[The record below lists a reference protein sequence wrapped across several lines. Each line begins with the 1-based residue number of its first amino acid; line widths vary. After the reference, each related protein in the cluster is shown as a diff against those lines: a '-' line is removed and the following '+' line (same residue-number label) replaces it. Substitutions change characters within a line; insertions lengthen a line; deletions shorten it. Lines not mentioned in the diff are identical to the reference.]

1 MIFETNKRARDL
13 HAHLSR
19 FMDEHVFPNEAVAAR
34 QIAEGDRWQP
44 VPIIEALKV
53 KAKAQG
59 LWNLFLPESEYGAG
73 LGNLEYAPLCELMG
87 RSAIGAEPFNC
98 SAPDTGNMET
108 LVRYASEEVRQEWL
122 VPLLEGEIRSSFC
135 MTEPDVASS
144 DATSIRSRI
153 ERDGDDYVLNGRKW
167 WSSGAGDPRCKV
179 FIFMGK
185 TDPEAPRH
193 RQQSMIV
200 VPRETPGVTIE
211 RTLSVYGYDHAP
223 HGHAQINFENVRVPA
238 KNLLLGEGR
247 GFEIAQGRLGP
258 GRIHH
263 CMRSIGAA
271 ERALSLMCERVLARE
286 AFGATALGDGVD
298 PSGHRAVTHRD
309 RPGPA
314 HGAQRRAHNG
324 HGREQ
329 GGAEGNL
336 DDQGHRPVDG
346 AAGDR
351 PRRAG
356 ARGDGRLGGLRP
368 RGDVG
373 ARAHAAPGG
382 WTGRGA
388 PRSRRSAGD
397 QTVFE
402 RVNAPPKYYAHS
414 GTSEDRENW
423 HRLSEHLDGA
433 GARAAGFLDA
443 VGGAEFAMVAGL
455 LHDLGKYTQE
465 FQDRLSGGRK
475 RVNHSTAGAKMAVER
490 YGKQLGKMLAF
501 CIAGHHSGLAN
512 GVNGEQT
519 TALEARLK
527 ERVPTPDPIWE
538 QEIALPANLPSPRLI
553 PRDPETAGFC
563 AAFFIRML
571 FSALVDADY
580 LDTED
585 YFAGLEGGT
594 KPRGQHP
601 ALGELRERL
610 NAYLDQLATGAE
622 ASPVNDLRQEV
633 LAHVRGKA
641 AESPGLFTLTVPT
654 GGGKTLASLAFAL
667 DHARRHGLARVI
679 YVIPYMSIIE
689 QTAAVFRKALRGGDT
704 DEPDF
709 VIEHHSTFDEDRI
722 GKREAR
728 DKLRLAMENWDAPII
743 VTTAVQFFE
752 SLFSNRPS
760 RCRKLHNVANSVVIL
775 DEAQTLPLQ
784 YLRPCVTVLD
794 ELARNW
800 RTSVVLCTAT
810 QPALA
815 QSNGFAGGFENV
827 RELAPEPKRLY
838 RTLKRTRV
846 RREGQLDDASVAQ
859 RLHQS
864 PQALCIVNTRRH
876 ARELYECMA
885 DAEGA
890 AHLTTL
896 MCARHRRE
904 KLDAVRERLRNGA
917 PVRLIATSLV
927 EAGVGFGFPGGL
939 ARGGGVGVDHSGRRD
954 AATAKAAR
962 RWEMSSCSSPRTKKG
977 TGRRR

>member
-1 MIFETNKRARDL
+1 M
-13 HAHLSR
+13 
-19 FMDEHVFPNEAVAAR
+19 
-34 QIAEGDRWQP
+34 
-44 VPIIEALKV
+44 
-53 KAKAQG
+53 
-59 LWNLFLPESEYGAG
+59 ESK
-73 LGNLEYAPLCELMG
+73 GNRMV
-87 RSAIGAEPFNC
+87 RS
-98 SAPDTGNMET
+98 
-108 LVRYASEEVRQEWL
+108 L
-122 VPLLEGEIRSSFC
+122 
-135 MTEPDVASS
+135 
-144 DATSIRSRI
+144 
-153 ERDGDDYVLNGRKW
+153 
-167 WSSGAGDPRCKV
+167 
-179 FIFMGK
+179 
-185 TDPEAPRH
+185 
-193 RQQSMIV
+193 
-200 VPRETPGVTIE
+200 
-211 RTLSVYGYDHAP
+211 
-223 HGHAQINFENVRVPA
+223 
-238 KNLLLGEGR
+238 
-247 GFEIAQGRLGP
+247 
-258 GRIHH
+258 
-263 CMRSIGAA
+263 
-271 ERALSLMCERVLARE
+271 
-286 AFGATALGDGVD
+286 
-298 PSGHRAVTHRD
+298 
-309 RPGPA
+309 
-314 HGAQRRAHNG
+314 
-324 HGREQ
+324 
-329 GGAEGNL
+329 
-336 DDQGHRPVDG
+336 
-346 AAGDR
+346 
-351 PRRAG
+351 
-356 ARGDGRLGGLRP
+356 
-368 RGDVG
+368 
-373 ARAHAAPGG
+373 
-382 WTGRGA
+382 
-388 PRSRRSAGD
+388 
-397 QTVFE
+397 
-402 RVNAPPKYYAHS
+402 YYAHS
-414 GTSEDRENW
+414 GASEDREHW
-423 HRLSEHLDGA
+423 HRLSEHLEGT
-433 GARAAGFLDA
+433 GARAAGFLDT
-443 VGGAEFAMVAGL
+443 VGGAEFARVAGL
-455 LHDLGKYTQE
+455 LHDLGKYTQG

-475 RVNHSTAGAKMAVER
+475 RVNHSTAGARIAVER
-490 YGKQLGKMLAF
+490 YGKHLGKMLAF

-527 ERVPTPDPIWE
+527 EQVPAPDPIWE

-610 NAYLDQLATGAE
+610 NAYLDQLAAGAE
-622 ASPVNDLRQEV
+622 ASPVNDLRHEV

-654 GGGKTLASLAFAL
+654 GGGKTLTSLAFAL

-689 QTAAVFRKALRGGDT
+689 QTAAVFHKALRGGDAE
-704 DEPDF
+704 EPDF

-784 YLRPCVTVLD
+784 YLRPCVTALD

-815 QSNGFAGGFENV
+815 QSDGFAGGFENV

-838 RTLKRTRV
+838 LALKRTRV
-846 RREGQLDDASVAQ
+846 RHEGQLDDASVAE
-859 RLHQS
+859 RLRQS

-876 ARELYECMA
+876 ARELYERMA

-896 MCARHRRE
+896 MCARHRRK
-904 KLDAVRERLRNGA
+904 KLDDIRERLRNGA
-917 PVRLIATSLV
+917 PVRLIATSLI
-927 EAGVGFGFPGGL
+927 EAGVDLDFRVVWRAETGLESIIQAAGRCNREGRTEMGDVFVFKPSDEEGHKPPPEIGQFADVARSVMGRHQDDPMSLDAISDYFQELYWLKEDGAFDAKDILRLLRERGKSLDFPFETIAGEFRLIETAMVPVIVPWCGADGL
-939 ARGGGVGVDHSGRRD
+939 DDTVERLLKELRWVQRPGRIARQLQSYAVQVPPRIRTDLLNAGAAEVVRKADFDHQFVVLSNLDLYRPETGLTWDEPEFR
-954 AATAKAAR
+954 TA
-962 RWEMSSCSSPRTKKG
+962 EG
-977 TGRRR
+977 LLF

>member
-1 MIFETNKRARDL
+1 
-13 HAHLSR
+13 
-19 FMDEHVFPNEAVAAR
+19 MD
-34 QIAEGDRWQP
+34 
-44 VPIIEALKV
+44 
-53 KAKAQG
+53 
-59 LWNLFLPESEYGAG
+59 
-73 LGNLEYAPLCELMG
+73 
-87 RSAIGAEPFNC
+87 
-98 SAPDTGNMET
+98 
-108 LVRYASEEVRQEWL
+108 
-122 VPLLEGEIRSSFC
+122 
-135 MTEPDVASS
+135 
-144 DATSIRSRI
+144 RSR
-153 ERDGDDYVLNGRKW
+153 
-167 WSSGAGDPRCKV
+167 
-179 FIFMGK
+179 
-185 TDPEAPRH
+185 
-193 RQQSMIV
+193 
-200 VPRETPGVTIE
+200 
-211 RTLSVYGYDHAP
+211 
-223 HGHAQINFENVRVPA
+223 
-238 KNLLLGEGR
+238 
-247 GFEIAQGRLGP
+247 
-258 GRIHH
+258 
-263 CMRSIGAA
+263 
-271 ERALSLMCERVLARE
+271 
-286 AFGATALGDGVD
+286 
-298 PSGHRAVTHRD
+298 
-309 RPGPA
+309 
-314 HGAQRRAHNG
+314 
-324 HGREQ
+324 
-329 GGAEGNL
+329 
-336 DDQGHRPVDG
+336 
-346 AAGDR
+346 
-351 PRRAG
+351 
-356 ARGDGRLGGLRP
+356 
-368 RGDVG
+368 
-373 ARAHAAPGG
+373 
-382 WTGRGA
+382 
-388 PRSRRSAGD
+388 
-397 QTVFE
+397 
-402 RVNAPPKYYAHS
+402 YYAHS
-414 GTSEDRENW
+414 GTSEDREHW
-423 HRLSEHLDGA
+423 HRLSWHLEGT
-433 GARAAGFLDA
+433 GARAASFLDA
-443 VGGAEFAMVAGL
+443 VGGADIGRVAGL

-475 RVNHSTAGAKMAVER
+475 RVNHSTAGAKVAVER
-490 YGKQLGKMLAF
+490 YPGHLGKMLAF

-512 GVNGEQT
+512 GVNGGQT

-527 ERVPTPDPIWE
+527 EQVPAPDPIWE
-538 QEIALPANLPSPRLI
+538 QEIALPANPPSPHI
-553 PRDPETAGFC
+553 KPRDGDTAGFC

-610 NAYLDQLATGAE
+610 NAYLDQLAAGAE

-641 AESPGLFTLTVPT
+641 AESPGLFALTVPT

-722 GKREAR
+722 SKREAR

-775 DEAQTLPLQ
+775 DEAQTLPLA
-784 YLRPCVTVLD
+784 YLRPCVSALD

-800 RTSVVLCTAT
+800 RTSIVLCTAT

-846 RREGQLDDASVAQ
+846 RHEGQLDDASVAQ

-876 ARELYECMA
+876 ARELYERMA

-904 KLDAVRERLRNGA
+904 KLDDVRERLRNGA

-927 EAGVGFGFPGGL
+927 EAGVDLDFREVWRAEAGL
-939 ARGGGVGVDHSGRRD
+939 ESIIQAAGRCNREGRAEMGDVFVFKPSDEEGHRPPPVIGQFADTARGVMQSHSDDPMSLDAINDYFRKLYWLKGDDALDAKNILRLLRERGRSLDFPFETIAGEFRLIETAMVPVIVPWCGAD
-954 AATAKAAR
+954 GLDDTAKRLLEELRWKERPGRIARQLQPYVVQVPPRIRTNLINAGAAEVVR
-962 RWEMSSCSSPRTKKG
+962 RAEFDHQFVVLSNRDLYRAEIGLTWDEPEFRTAEG
-977 TGRRR
+977 LLF

>member
-1 MIFETNKRARDL
+1 M
-13 HAHLSR
+13 
-19 FMDEHVFPNEAVAAR
+19 
-34 QIAEGDRWQP
+34 
-44 VPIIEALKV
+44 
-53 KAKAQG
+53 
-59 LWNLFLPESEYGAG
+59 ESK
-73 LGNLEYAPLCELMG
+73 GNRMV
-87 RSAIGAEPFNC
+87 RS
-98 SAPDTGNMET
+98 
-108 LVRYASEEVRQEWL
+108 Q
-122 VPLLEGEIRSSFC
+122 
-135 MTEPDVASS
+135 
-144 DATSIRSRI
+144 
-153 ERDGDDYVLNGRKW
+153 
-167 WSSGAGDPRCKV
+167 
-179 FIFMGK
+179 
-185 TDPEAPRH
+185 
-193 RQQSMIV
+193 
-200 VPRETPGVTIE
+200 
-211 RTLSVYGYDHAP
+211 
-223 HGHAQINFENVRVPA
+223 
-238 KNLLLGEGR
+238 
-247 GFEIAQGRLGP
+247 
-258 GRIHH
+258 
-263 CMRSIGAA
+263 
-271 ERALSLMCERVLARE
+271 
-286 AFGATALGDGVD
+286 
-298 PSGHRAVTHRD
+298 
-309 RPGPA
+309 
-314 HGAQRRAHNG
+314 
-324 HGREQ
+324 
-329 GGAEGNL
+329 
-336 DDQGHRPVDG
+336 
-346 AAGDR
+346 
-351 PRRAG
+351 
-356 ARGDGRLGGLRP
+356 
-368 RGDVG
+368 
-373 ARAHAAPGG
+373 
-382 WTGRGA
+382 
-388 PRSRRSAGD
+388 
-397 QTVFE
+397 
-402 RVNAPPKYYAHS
+402 YYAHS
-414 GTSEDRENW
+414 GASEDREHW
-423 HRLSEHLDGA
+423 HRLSEHLEGT
-433 GARAAGFLDA
+433 GARAAGFLDT
-443 VGGAEFAMVAGL
+443 VGGAEFARVAGL

-475 RVNHSTAGAKMAVER
+475 RVNHSTAGARIAVER
-490 YGKQLGKMLAF
+490 YGKHLGKMLAF

-512 GVNGEQT
+512 GVNGKQT

-527 ERVPTPDPIWE
+527 EQVPAPDPIWE

-610 NAYLDQLATGAE
+610 NAYLDQLAAGAE
-622 ASPVNDLRQEV
+622 ASPVNDLRHEV

-654 GGGKTLASLAFAL
+654 GGGKTLTSLAFAL

-689 QTAAVFRKALRGGDT
+689 QTAAVFHKALRGGDAE
-704 DEPDF
+704 EPDF

-784 YLRPCVTVLD
+784 YLRPCVTALD

-815 QSNGFAGGFENV
+815 QSDGFAGGFENV

-838 RTLKRTRV
+838 LALKRTRV
-846 RREGQLDDASVAQ
+846 RHEGQLDDASVAE
-859 RLHQS
+859 RLRQS

-876 ARELYECMA
+876 ARELYERMA

-896 MCARHRRE
+896 MCARHRRK
-904 KLDAVRERLRNGA
+904 KLDDIRERLRNGA
-917 PVRLIATSLV
+917 PVRLIATSLI
-927 EAGVGFGFPGGL
+927 EAGVDLDFRVVWRAETGL
-939 ARGGGVGVDHSGRRD
+939 ESIIQAAGRCNREGRTEMGDVFVFKPSDEEGHKPPPEIGQFADVARSVMGRHQMIPCLWTQSVTTFRSFTGSRKTVRLTPRTFCDCSASAGKALTSPSRPSPESSG
-954 AATAKAAR
+954 
-962 RWEMSSCSSPRTKKG
+962 SSKRQWFQSSSPGAGRTVS
-977 TGRRR
+977 TIRWSACSRS